1 MVLVSV
7 IEVVVERT
15 GGQGSDKLGIHH
27 GEFTLRCLRNIQEEL
42 PTKQLDSGS

>member
-27 GEFTLRCLRNIQEEL
+27 GDNCVDKVGVGLHIRVEGWDVSE
-42 PTKQLDSGS
+42 